1 VNKLWQRG
9 SVALMIGLALPVL
22 IAMIALGTE
31 ITFLLYKQ
39 RQAQSAADA
48 AALGGASALQS
59 GHPVVGVEA
68 RAIAGYLG
76 FVDGAADGTTV
87 VVNNPPQSGPQ
98 QGSSGAVEV
107 LIAQPQTLVLV
118 KLLYSGQFTVAARAV
133 AIIGSGSYCAL
144 QLGGSGYVNISNGVV
159 ANLNQCGLAVDG
171 TGSSALTVVGGSQLN
186 AQSVSVAGTASIN
199 NGGSINPS
207 SGLKT
212 SQPNIPDPY
221 ASVAMPAFSGCNYNG
236 FNTNSWQP
244 SWTLSPGVYCNGLS
258 ISNGATAAMNPGV
271 YFIDRGTFA
280 VGGGAHVTGTG
291 VTIVLTSSTGGNYAN
306 AVIDN
311 GTTVT
316 LSAPTT
322 GATAGM
328 VFYGDRQGIR
338 RRHQQHLRG
347 RDGHQLYRR
356 YLSADPDAQLE
367 QRRQQHLVELHRTDC
382 RHDRT
387 GRRESSD
394 QLPHRSGGD
403 RRHQQQPCGMTFTD
417 APACRSSGGRRG
429 RRRSGR

>member
-1 VNKLWQRG
+1 MNKHWQRG

-31 ITFLLYKQ
+31 IAFLLYKQ

-59 GHPVVGVEA
+59 GHPVLGVEA

-76 FVDGAADGTTV
+76 FMDGAADGTTV
-87 VVNNPPQSGPQ
+87 VVNNPPQSGPR

-118 KLLYSGQFTVAARAV
+118 KVLYSGQFTVAGRAV
-133 AIIGSGSYCAL
+133 AIIGGGSYCVL
-144 QLGGSGYVNISNGVV
+144 QLGGAGSVNISNGVV
-159 ANLNQCGLAVDG
+159 ANLTQCGLAVDG

-199 NGGSINPS
+199 NGGSVNPS

-221 ASVAMPAFSGCNYNG
+221 AGVAMPAFSGCNYNG

-258 ISNGATAAMNPGV
+258 VSNNATATLKPGV

-280 VGGGAHVTGTG
+280 VGGGAHLTGTG
-291 VTIVLTSSTGGNYAN
+291 VTIVLTSSTAGNYAN

-311 GTTVT
+311 GSTVT
-316 LSAPTT
+316 LSAPTV

-328 VFYGDRQGIR
+328 VFF
-338 RRHQQHLRG
+338 
-347 RDGHQLYRR
+347 
-356 YLSADPDAQLE
+356 
-367 QRRQQHLVELHRTDC
+367 
-382 RHDRT
+382 
-387 GRRESSD
+387 
-394 QLPHRSGGD
+394 GD
-403 RRHQQQPCGMTFTD
+403 RR
-417 APACRSSGGRRG
+417 ASSGNTSSTFAGG
-429 RRRSGR
+429 TVINFSGAIYLPTQTLNWNNGANNTSSSCTELIAATIVLGGANLQINCPTGVVAIGATSSSLVE

>member
-1 VNKLWQRG
+1 
-9 SVALMIGLALPVL
+9 MIGLALPVL
-22 IAMIALGTE
+22 IAVLALGTE

-59 GHPVVGVEA
+59 GHPLLGVEA
-68 RAIAGYLG
+68 RGIAGYLG

-87 VVNNPPQSGPQ
+87 TVNNPPQSGSQ
-98 QGSSGAVEV
+98 QGSGGAVEV
-107 LIAQPQTLVLV
+107 IVAQPQSLVLV
-118 KLLYSGQFTVAARAV
+118 KVLYSGQFTVVARAV
-133 AIIGSGSYCAL
+133 AIIGSGSFCAL
-144 QLGGSGYVNISNGVV
+144 QLGGAGNVNISNGVIV
-159 ANLNQCGLAVDG
+159 NLTQCGLAVDG

-186 AQSVSVAGTASIN
+186 AQSVSVAGSVAMN
-199 NGGSINPS
+199 NGGSINPA

-221 ASVAMPAFSGCNYNG
+221 AGVVLPAFAGCNYNG

-244 SWTLSPGVYCNGLS
+244 SWTLSPGIYCNGLS
-258 ISNGATAAMNPGV
+258 ISNGATASLNPGV

-280 VGGGAHVTGTG
+280 VGGGAHLTGAG
-291 VTIVLTSSTGGNYAN
+291 VTIVLTSSTGSNYAN

-328 VFYGDRQGIR
+328 VFF
-338 RRHQQHLRG
+338 
-347 RDGHQLYRR
+347 
-356 YLSADPDAQLE
+356 
-367 QRRQQHLVELHRTDC
+367 
-382 RHDRT
+382 
-387 GRRESSD
+387 
-394 QLPHRSGGD
+394 GD
-403 RRHQQQPCGMTFTD
+403 RRASPGSTSSTFAGGTAID
-417 APACRSSGGRRG
+417 FTGAIYLPTQTLNWNNGANNTSSNCTELIAGTIVLGGANLQINCPTG
-429 RRRSGR
+429 VLAIGATGSSLVE